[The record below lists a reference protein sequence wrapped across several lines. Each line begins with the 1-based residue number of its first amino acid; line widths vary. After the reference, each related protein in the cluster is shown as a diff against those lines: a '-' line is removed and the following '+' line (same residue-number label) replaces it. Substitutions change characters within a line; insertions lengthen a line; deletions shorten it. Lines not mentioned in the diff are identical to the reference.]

1 MPLVSFRKGRDVQ
14 LTEKL
19 QSNCGCRKWQTRA
32 RWTMCRL
39 VLPFRDAFAMVL
51 PRYWLL
57 FYQCWTVGIASVFGV
72 FVACL
77 SKGRKLWEVVTYS
90 FLVPVL
96 VSLLWVCIW
105 GGTGMRQDRQA
116 VELEKLG
123 LDYFDNSAHFLA
135 DGSDLCCIVPQ
146 EGIAVNDLTI
156 FTNRLFGV
164 TPVCKV

>member
-1 MPLVSFRKGRDVQ
+1 
-14 LTEKL
+14 
-19 QSNCGCRKWQTRA
+19 
-32 RWTMCRL
+32 
-39 VLPFRDAFAMVL
+39 MVL

-90 FLVPVL
+90 FLAPVF

-105 GGTGMRQDRQA
+105 GGTGMRQNRQA

-135 DGSDLCCIVPQ
+135 DGSDLCYIVPQ

-156 FTNRLFGV
+156 FTNTLFGV
-164 TPVCKV
+164 TPVCKFDMERSSIADLNVLKSFGSGHALITIYILSKILLITMSDAAS